1 MTDRCWDTDPRVRS
15 TAGYGVAGGES
26 VTVPEE
32 GSLQKRQRRWWW
44 RALAVLTPPVC
55 PGPLRR
61 PRDGLEVNV
70 IMDAEGSMSS
80 ASGVESS
87 LVPVL
92 FPSKKGGE
100 IALPTCVHCHVTLL
114 VNSKTP
120 QEAILHPTLKG
131 QRDRGRY
138 VEPCT
143 PMRLEIQQLR
153 LNQQSHGFLYIY
165 AE

>member
-61 PRDGLEVNV
+61 PRDGWEVNV

-80 ASGVESS
+80 ASGVEGR

-114 VNSKTP
+114 VKSP
-120 QEAILHPTLKG
+120 
-131 QRDRGRY
+131 
-138 VEPCT
+138 
-143 PMRLEIQQLR
+143 
-153 LNQQSHGFLYIY
+153 
-165 AE
+165 

>member
-61 PRDGLEVNV
+61 PRDGLEVKV

-100 IALPTCVHCHVTLL
+100 IALPTCVHCHVAKSTGA
-114 VNSKTP
+114 NNCIITP
-120 QEAILHPTLKG
+120 ICIVSCP
-131 QRDRGRY
+131 RGAWRPARRSGPPAGRTSSCPS
-138 VEPCT
+138 VSFRGAFGDC
-143 PMRLEIQQLR
+143 I
-153 LNQQSHGFLYIY
+153 
-165 AE
+165 